1 LNTRNGFAELAGQ
14 LRPEQVCVAFE
25 TAGASPQ
32 QAEAFARRVIENI
45 SELGSIVATM
55 R

>member
-1 LNTRNGFAELAGQ
+1 
-14 LRPEQVCVAFE
+14 VAFE